1 MAFYLNDFKQHL
13 TTLAEKSKREGVADY
28 TEPIR
33 PWQNDVSIT
42 ESYRGMHGKS
52 LLNEQRRRRPIIQG
66 MNPLRPGPPD
76 MNLQRQPDSTD
87 VSNVQGATRKDLRR
101 TGGPM
106 YPPNYTSV
114 SNVQGMT
121 RKPPVTAGPLYGPRT
136 PPRTDSTLKLRGPNK
151 PGIRRDYLKPTPVD
165 RYTNIPTQWDPANPQ
180 GSGIPKP
187 PGPPNTGINPIPKQT
202 RFPNIPTQ
210 WDPANPQGSGI
221 PKPSLASINI
231 DRRRMPKRIMGGG
244 LRPPENPVTP
254 RPS

>member
-187 PGPPNTGINPIPKQT
+187 
-202 RFPNIPTQ
+202 
-210 WDPANPQGSGI
+210 
-221 PKPSLASINI
+221 SLASINI